1 ARKAP
6 GRNEAGDGLRGP
18 KPDPAYPYGCE
29 PFAEVSSL
37 ARCLTIRLLSNHSAD
52 IANSKIAVEWP
63 VNREQSRLK
72 IEWFV
77 RTLTS
82 CHDPSDWPYKRFAYR
97 GP

>member
-1 ARKAP
+1 MAENCSCSRMGRFCRTIDPKCRTCCWPGGIEGKHTTRHRLRTARKAP

-52 IANSKIAVEWP
+52 IANS
-63 VNREQSRLK
+63 
-72 IEWFV
+72 
-77 RTLTS
+77 
-82 CHDPSDWPYKRFAYR
+82 
-97 GP
+97 